1 MLNSRVEDINFYSKR
16 TIRIGE
22 KLLDLSSPKLMGII
36 NCTPD
41 SFYKESRFDSLSAV
55 LKAVE
60 SQIKHQVDIVD
71 LGAYSSRPGAENIS
85 LETEIERI
93 IPIIEGVRKEFPELI
108 ISIDT
113 FRGKVA
119 DEAIQV
125 GANIINDIGAFEL
138 DPEMLEIL
146 KKYPVPYV
154 LMHSKGNPQTMQSQT
169 DYASLFKEMCYFF
182 SSKINQLKEIG
193 VNDIMLDPGFG
204 FAKTLEQ
211 NYELMEKL
219 HDFQFLNHPILVGIS
234 RKSMIYKKLETDPEN
249 SLNGTSVLNTIAV
262 LKNASILRVHDVKEA
277 REILTLLS

>member
-41 SFYKESRFDSLSAV
+41 SFYKESRFNSLSAV
-55 LKAVE
+55 LKAIE
-60 SQIKHQVDIVD
+60 SQMTHGVDIVD

-108 ISIDT
+108 ISVDT

-119 DEAIQV
+119 EKALEV
-125 GANIINDIGAFEL
+125 GANIINDIGAFDL
-138 DPEMLEIL
+138 DPEMYETL
-146 KKYPVPYV
+146 KKYPVPYI
-154 LMHSKGNPQTMQSQT
+154 LMHSKGNPQTMQHQT
-169 DYASLFKEMCYFF
+169 NYASLFKEMCFFF

-193 VNDIMLDPGFG
+193 VNDIILDPGFG

-234 RKSMIYKKLETDPEN
+234 RKSMIYKKLETNPEN
-249 SLNGTSVLNTIAV
+249 SLNGTSILNTIAL
-262 LKNASILRVHDVKEA
+262 LKDASILRVHDVKEA
-277 REILTLLS
+277 REILTLIS

>member
-41 SFYKESRFDSLSAV
+41 SFYEGSRFNSLSTV

-60 SQIKHQVDIVD
+60 SQIKHKVDIVD

-113 FRGKVA
+113 FR
-119 DEAIQV
+119 
-125 GANIINDIGAFEL
+125 
-138 DPEMLEIL
+138 
-146 KKYPVPYV
+146 
-154 LMHSKGNPQTMQSQT
+154 
-169 DYASLFKEMCYFF
+169 
-182 SSKINQLKEIG
+182 
-193 VNDIMLDPGFG
+193 
-204 FAKTLEQ
+204 
-211 NYELMEKL
+211 
-219 HDFQFLNHPILVGIS
+219 
-234 RKSMIYKKLETDPEN
+234 
-249 SLNGTSVLNTIAV
+249 
-262 LKNASILRVHDVKEA
+262 
-277 REILTLLS
+277 